1 MVPVDSIPTDC
12 SSLCSSNVLNVKGQ
26 NVYIIPLRYKENKGG
41 REVLLNCGLK
51 ILWSWEQLI
60 LFHVSSNPYPIFIMY
75 WSQWSGIHW
84 ASPPIQ
90 TLRYQQ
96 NQDKGGK
103 ELESNPLK
111 PAFLWCMHTALRP
124 KQTNLT
130 LRLIQSCIYENKNPT
145 STSLQCK
152 QWCHLTAKLP
162 QIGSYPNVLQA
173 KNSIFLDVM

>member
-1 MVPVDSIPTDC
+1 MPEYTPQPKGT
-12 SSLCSSNVLNVKGQ
+12 SSHLPYGSCRLHPHRLLQPLLLQCVKCEGPKRLH
-26 NVYIIPLRYKENKGG
+26 IPLRYKENKGG

-130 LRLIQSCIYENKNPT
+130 LRLIQSCIYEHKNPT
-145 STSLQCK
+145 STSLQCNDAI
-152 QWCHLTAKLP
+152 WRE
-162 QIGSYPNVLQA
+162 N
-173 KNSIFLDVM
+173 

>member
-1 MVPVDSIPTDC
+1 MNESYTVLYQWKLYLGKKSLKINKMLVMLKHLLSTLGQCKSKNAWVYPSPIPNILLPIYHTVPVDSIPKDC
-12 SSLCSSNVLNVKGQ
+12 SSICSSNVLNVKGQ
-26 NVYIIPLRYKENKGG
+26 NVYIFHWGIKKIKGAG
-41 REVLLNCGLK
+41 KYFWTVVLK

-60 LFHVSSNPYPIFIMY
+60 LFHVSSIPYPIFIMY

-111 PAFLWCMHTALRP
+111 PAFFDAC
-124 KQTNLT
+124 
-130 LRLIQSCIYENKNPT
+130 IQ
-145 STSLQCK
+145 
-152 QWCHLTAKLP
+152 H
-162 QIGSYPNVLQA
+162 
-173 KNSIFLDVM
+173 